1 MSMIEPTR
9 RRTGRR
15 YVVLLLLIVLAIA
28 GWSWFWY
35 AATEKAQA
43 TIDGW
48 RAREAKA
55 GRVYACGTESIGGY
69 PFRFEMNCDNAS
81 ELFQINQPPV
91 EVKTRGILV
100 AAQVYQPTLLISEFH
115 GPLTVAAPG
124 QSPELVVNWKLFQS
138 SLRGTPRAPERVS
151 LVLDKPAI
159 DGVSN
164 GATRSLLRAN
174 RIEIHGRMAEG
185 SAIDRPVIE
194 VALRLDDAIAP
205 DLHPAA
211 ALPVDAKIDAVL
223 RGLNDFSPKP
233 WHERFRQMQADGGR
247 IDVTQARVQQ
257 GETIA
262 VGSGSVSINPS
273 GRLQGQLRVTVAGLE
288 PFLKLIG
295 AQQIV
300 QTSPAVDKLAGALD
314 RLSPGLG
321 NMARQQVGANLSAG
335 INMLGEQTTLEGQ
348 RAVSL
353 PLRFDDGRMFL
364 GPIRLGDA
372 PALF

>member
-1 MSMIEPTR
+1 MDSPYPA
-9 RRTGRR
+9 RRTAWR
-15 YVVLLLLIVLAIA
+15 YISMLLLIAALFG

-43 TIDGW
+43 TVDGW

-55 GRVYACGTESIGGY
+55 GRIYACGNEEYGGY
-69 PFRFEMNCDNAS
+69 PFRFEMTCAGAS
-81 ELFQINQPPV
+81 ALFQSNQPPV
-91 EVKTRGILV
+91 EVKARGIVV
-100 AAQVYQPTLLISEFH
+100 AAQVYQPTLLVSEFQ

-124 QSPELVVNWKLFQS
+124 QAPHLVVNWKLAQS
-138 SLRGTPRAPERVS
+138 SVRGTPAAPERVS
-151 LVLDKPAI
+151 LALDKPVI
-159 DGVSN
+159 DGVNN
-164 GATRSLLRAN
+164 GGTRTLLRAN
-174 RIEIHGRMAEG
+174 RMEIHGRLAEG
-185 SAIDRPVIE
+185 SALNKPVLE
-194 VALRLDDAIAP
+194 VTLRLAGAMAP
-205 DLHPAA
+205 ELHPALA
-211 ALPVDAKIDAVL
+211 QPVDANIDTVL
-223 RGLNDFSPKP
+223 RGLNDFSAKP
-233 WHERFRQMQADGGR
+233 WHERFRQIQADGGR

-262 VGSGSVSINPS
+262 VGSGTVSLNPN

-288 PFLKLIG
+288 AFLKLIG

-300 QTSPAVDKLAGALD
+300 QTSPTVDKLAGALD

-348 RAVSL
+348 RAVTL

-364 GPIRLGDA
+364 GPIPLGDA